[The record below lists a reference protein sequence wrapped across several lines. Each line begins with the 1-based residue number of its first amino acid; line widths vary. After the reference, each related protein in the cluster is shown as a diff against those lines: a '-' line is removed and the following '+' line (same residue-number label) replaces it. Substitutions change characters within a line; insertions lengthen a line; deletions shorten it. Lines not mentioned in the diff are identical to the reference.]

1 MLAPLKD
8 RSILQLDSS
17 GGELGETELLAEI
30 AALRKSLRQSRQMQ
44 KRTATI
50 STCQIVELTN
60 KNHRLTELNRHLQ
73 ARIIELESGQA
84 IVALG
89 QQLMALRQ
97 ENDELADAAQC
108 VWFLDRTLCAAHH
121 ECERLARERDS
132 ALNCL
137 QRRADRLID

>member
-8 RSILQLDSS
+8 RSILQRDCA
-17 GGELGETELLAEI
+17 GDDHGETGLLAEN

-44 KRTATI
+44 KRSATI
-50 STCQIVELTN
+50 STRQIVELTN
-60 KNHRLTELNRHLQ
+60 NNHRLTELNRHLQ

-84 IVALG
+84 IIALG

-97 ENDELADAAQC
+97 ENDELADAAQR

-137 QRRADRLID
+137 QKRADRLID